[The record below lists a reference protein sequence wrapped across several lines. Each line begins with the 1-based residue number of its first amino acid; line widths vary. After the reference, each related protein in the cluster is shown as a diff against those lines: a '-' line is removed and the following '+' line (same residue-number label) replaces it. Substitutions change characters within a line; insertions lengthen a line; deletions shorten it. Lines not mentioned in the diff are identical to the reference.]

1 VPSIELPTALTDD
14 VVTLRPLEEGD
25 VPAYVQAFRDDPTL
39 GSMMGMELDP
49 TESSV
54 RRDIAHAPELR
65 RSGRWAELAVT
76 HAKHGTFL
84 GVVVF
89 HGFSWADK
97 RAEFSAWLAPDAR
110 GHGHAARA
118 ARIAL
123 GWAFETLGLARV
135 EMSTTTENRAA
146 QRFARNLGF
155 TYEGTMRARN
165 VERGRPV
172 DVLFFGLLREDWLER
187 RNPASRRHALG
198 DRY

>member
-1 VPSIELPTALTDD
+1 
-14 VVTLRPLEEGD
+14 
-25 VPAYVQAFRDDPTL
+25 
-39 GSMMGMELDP
+39 M
-49 TESSV
+49 
-54 RRDIAHAPELR
+54 
-65 RSGRWAELAVT
+65 T